1 MKRSALA
8 LGLSALMLV
17 PVLAGAQERRKT
29 EVRDGRPMTVRE
41 FSFNR
46 ARLGVTVRV
55 RANEDSDKI
64 GARIE
69 SVVEDGP
76 AAKAGLK
83 AGDIITRFNG
93 TSLANAESEDDDAS
107 GPGMRLIELASKLEK
122 GDTVK
127 VDYRRDGANR
137 SATIIADEVE
147 PRTFSYYRGGPDM
160 EMTPFKFDGPDG
172 GMFRFNAP
180 EDGVWQ
186 FDGPEGG
193 GFNMGPMNAFTFSR
207 NSMGLDMVELNSDLG
222 EYFGTSDGLLVT
234 RTPEDSTLPLRAGD
248 VILNID
254 GRKPT
259 SISHAGRILSSYE
272 DGETVKLE
280 IMRKH
285 QRMTVDWKVD
295 RPEFKVRQMLPS
307 RQERTHRM

>member
-17 PVLAGAQERRKT
+17 PVLAGAQERRKV
-29 EVRDGRPMTVRE
+29 EVRPGHPSETRAFTV
-41 FSFNR
+41 NR
-46 ARLGVTVRV
+46 VRLGVTVQV
-55 RANEDSDKI
+55 RANEDTDKV
-64 GARIE
+64 GARIQ
-69 SVVEDGP
+69 SVMEDGP

-93 TSLANAESEDDDAS
+93 TSLANAESEDEDAS
-107 GPGMRLIELASKLEK
+107 GPGMRLIELASELEK

-127 VDYRRDGANR
+127 VDYRREGANR
-137 SATIIADEVE
+137 SATIIADEVG
-147 PRTFSYYRGGPDM
+147 PRTFSFYRGGPDM

-172 GMFRFNAP
+172 GMFEFKGP
-180 EDGVWQ
+180 GDGDW
-186 FDGPEGG
+186 
-193 GFNMGPMNAFTFSR
+193 NMGPMNAFTFLRHSGV
-207 NSMGLDMVELNSDLG
+207 MGLDMVELNSDLG
-222 EYFGTSDGLLVT
+222 EYFGTSEGLLVT
-234 RTPEDSTLPLRAGD
+234 RSPEDSTLPLRAGD

-259 SISHAGRILSSYE
+259 SIDHAGRILSSYE

-285 QRMTVDWKVD
+285 QRTTVDWKVD
-295 RPEFKVRQMLPS
+295 RPEFRMRQMLPS
-307 RQERTHRM
+307 RPERTHRM

>member
-8 LGLSALMLV
+8 LGLTALMLV

-29 EVRDGRPMTVRE
+29 EVRPGRPLTVRE

-46 ARLGVTVRV
+46 VRLGVTVQV
-55 RANEDSDKI
+55 KANEDTDKI

-69 SVVEDGP
+69 SVLEDGP

-93 TSLANAESEDDDAS
+93 TSLANAEAEHDEAS
-107 GPGMRLIELASKLEK
+107 GPGMKLIELAQELEK

-137 SATIIADEVE
+137 SATIIADEVG
-147 PRTFSYYRGGPDM
+147 PRTFSFYRGSPDMDM
-160 EMTPFKFDGPDG
+160 EMGPFKFEGPDG
-172 GMFRFNAP
+172 GAFEFK
-180 EDGVWQ
+180 
-186 FDGPEGG
+186 GPGEG
-193 GFNMGPMNAFTFSR
+193 NWNIGPMNGFTFFRGSGV
-207 NSMGLDMVELNSDLG
+207 MGLDMVELNRDLG
-222 EYFGTSDGLLVT
+222 EYFGTSEGLLVT
-234 RTPEDSTLPLRAGD
+234 RSPEDSALPLRAGD

-259 SISHAGRILSSYE
+259 SVEHAGRILSSYE
-272 DGETVKLE
+272 DGESVKLE

-295 RPEFKVRQMLPS
+295 RPEFKMRQLMPS